1 MAGGTKRKI
10 RKSQGYD
17 IIPVKQAF
25 EEFMAEKEAMNL
37 SNATLKNYRQ
47 SVEYFFD
54 FIEAT
59 DETPC
64 EEIVAS
70 YFFQWMN
77 SMKLDGVKHT
87 SINHYLRDCR
97 SFVYWCMNPDRAY
110 IPSFKI
116 PLMEGQEEQIKL
128 FTDEELE
135 ALLEKPRRNDSF
147 VVWRTW
153 AIVNWVLGTGNRAS
167 TICEVRLT
175 DVNYAKKEIALAHTK
190 NKKAQTIPLSSS
202 LDTVLKE
209 YIRMWRKEAPI
220 DGWLFPNVGEEQLTT
235 NALRH
240 AFAKYCEERDV
251 SRTNIHGLR
260 HNFAKGWVRNN
271 GNMFAL
277 QQILGHSTLD
287 MTRKYVKMFSEDIKD
302 DFDKFNPLDTI
313 KSKSRRTMKVKRN
326 GY

>member
-10 RKSQGYD
+10 KKSQGYD
-17 IIPVKQAF
+17 IMPIKQAF
-25 EEFMAEKEAMNL
+25 EEFLAEKEAMNL
-37 SNATLKNYRQ
+37 SAATLKNYRQ

-64 EEIVAS
+64 EEITAS

-97 SFVYWCMNPDRAY
+97 SFIYWCMNPDRAY
-110 IPSFKI
+110 IPSFKV

-147 VVWRTW
+147 VIWRTW

-167 TICEVRLT
+167 TITEVRLT
-175 DVNYAKKEIALAHTK
+175 DVNYTKKEITLAHTK
-190 NKKAQTIPLSSS
+190 NKKAQIIPLSSS

-209 YIRMWRKEAPI
+209 YIRMWRKEAPV

-240 AFAKYCEERDV
+240 AFAKYCEDRGVE
-251 SRTNIHGLR
+251 RTNIHGLR

-313 KSKSRRTMKVKRN
+313 KSKSRRTMKVRR

>member
-1 MAGGTKRKI
+1 MAGGTKRRI

-147 VVWRTW
+147 VAWRTW

-175 DVNYAKKEIALAHTK
+175 DVNYSKKEIALAHTK